1 VSSVY
6 TVNHLE
12 TVPPVLNRVVH
23 DIFLGSLWKQL
34 VQYQYEGEQQEL
46 MEKVHKA
53 IVEFDVDF
61 LQEV

>member
-1 VSSVY
+1 M
-6 TVNHLE
+6 
-12 TVPPVLNRVVH
+12 LNRVVH

>member
-1 VSSVY
+1 MHFWPSRLIIKS
-6 TVNHLE
+6 
-12 TVPPVLNRVVH
+12 
-23 DIFLGSLWKQL
+23 WKQL
-34 VQYQYEGEQQEL
+34 AKYQYVGEQQEF